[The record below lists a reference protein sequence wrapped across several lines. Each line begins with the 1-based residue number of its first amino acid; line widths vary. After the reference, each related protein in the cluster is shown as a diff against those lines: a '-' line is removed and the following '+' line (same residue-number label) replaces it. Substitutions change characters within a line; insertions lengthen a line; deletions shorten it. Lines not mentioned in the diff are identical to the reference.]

1 MNDADLVEENT
12 RLRASLDAVSEALAR
27 HPRACDRHG
36 VRDAF
41 SCGWKSAVAD
51 VEHAVRTG
59 LGRDV
64 PAASREELE
73 RFVRDSQVDLWG
85 RVSAASRSEGPTL
98 DESVMV
104 RLVDVVAWFGPLPEE
119 RVDPW
124 LVGTGVYGAVID
136 AAGRTVADPLV
147 RREPGRNDI
156 ELIALAKECAR

>member
-1 MNDADLVEENT
+1 MTDVDLVAENA
-12 RLRASLDAVSEALAR
+12 RLQENLDAVGEALAR
-27 HPRACDRHG
+27 HPRACDRHED
-36 VRDAF
+36 RDAI

-64 PAASREELE
+64 PTASREELE
-73 RFVRDSQVDLWG
+73 RFVQASQSDLWG
-85 RVSAASRSEGPTL
+85 LVSVASRSEGLPL

-119 RVDPW
+119 RVDPR
-124 LVGTGVYGAVID
+124 LVSSGVYAAVID

-156 ELIALAKECAR
+156 DLIALAKECAR